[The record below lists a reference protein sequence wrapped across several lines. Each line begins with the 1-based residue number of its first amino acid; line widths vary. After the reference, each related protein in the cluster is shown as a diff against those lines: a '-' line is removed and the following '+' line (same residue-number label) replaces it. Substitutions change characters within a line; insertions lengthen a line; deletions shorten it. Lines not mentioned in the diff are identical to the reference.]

1 MSVSWVCPR
10 PGAGDLEGRYPTVDL
25 PAERGHVAHGQQP
38 VPDAGHLVQE
48 FLGVTE
54 AAGGDLLFER
64 PHPFG
69 RTAPVYRD
77 TAAGPLTG
85 PGACRGIASRHSS
98 CWLATASTPHR
109 ISLIRLFRSIAAP
122 VNYRLGLLARLV
134 LWIMAGSGWS
144 GGTRLPG
151 TDGAGFSRMPVMS

>member
-10 PGAGDLEGRYPTVDL
+10 PGVGDLEGRYPTVDL
-25 PAERGHVAHGQQP
+25 PAEHGHVAHGQQP
-38 VPDAGHLVQE
+38 VPAAGHLVQE

-64 PHPFG
+64 PYPSG

-85 PGACRGIASRHSS
+85 PRACRGIAPRHFS
-98 CWLATASTPHR
+98 CWLATASTC
-109 ISLIRLFRSIAAP
+109 IGFR
-122 VNYRLGLLARLV
+122 
-134 LWIMAGSGWS
+134 
-144 GGTRLPG
+144 
-151 TDGAGFSRMPVMS
+151 